1 MKSKCNGNGNI
12 SKTTGIVSAALTLAS
27 GCALEISYPPQSM
40 AQEPS
45 SCAVNWNKLNLTPAQ
60 NAQIQALEQQWYKD
74 FNELSPQVRDEQIKL
89 RSLLADHNA
98 DPIQVMALQQSIARR
113 KEQLSN
119 AAMQNYLNKR
129 KVLDEKQKQQLE
141 EMIHQMIAS
150 RRQQLNPGSQTEVMP
165 DKIQSLMQRVRDI
178 WPVQSDR

>member
-1 MKSKCNGNGNI
+1 MKSNSNG
-12 SKTTGIVSAALTLAS
+12 SKASGIMSAALTLAS
-27 GCALEISYPPQSM
+27 GCALEISYPPESM
-40 AQEPS
+40 AQES
-45 SCAVNWNKLNLTPAQ
+45 STSACAVNWNKLNLTPAQ
-60 NAQIQALEQQWYKD
+60 NAQIQTLEQQWYKD
-74 FNELSPQVRDEQIKL
+74 FNELSPQVRDEQLKL
-89 RSLLADHNA
+89 QKLLADHNA

-141 EMIHQMIAS
+141 DMIHQMIVS
-150 RRQQLNPGSQTEVMP
+150 RKQQLYPGSQTEVMP
-165 DKIQSLMQRVRDI
+165 DKIQNLMQKVRDI